1 MVRVETTFGADQAVT
16 PDFAAQLANR
26 ASQFAA
32 TVYLEKDNMR
42 LCVDSLIG
50 ILSLDLRRGSRIG
63 IVAEGFDEQEALDS
77 VCEFI
82 NKGSAR

>member
-1 MVRVETTFGADQAVT
+1 MVRVETVFGAAQSVT

-32 TVYLEKDNMR
+32 NVYLEKDNVR

-50 ILSLDLRRGSRIG
+50 ILSLDLRRGSRIA
-63 IVAEGFDEQEALDS
+63 IMADGFDEHEALDA

-82 NKGSAR
+82 NKGSVR